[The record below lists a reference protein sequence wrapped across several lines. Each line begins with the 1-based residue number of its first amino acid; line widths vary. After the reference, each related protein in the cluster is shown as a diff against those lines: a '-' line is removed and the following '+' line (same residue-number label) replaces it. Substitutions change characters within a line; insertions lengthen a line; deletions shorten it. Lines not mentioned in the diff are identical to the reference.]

1 MTKENNTFKSVS
13 KEGREH
19 RYTVPDFLNKP
30 VRPPRTDIKINLEES
45 LGKGMTKKTDAA
57 NNGEDLV
64 LERDMNKDKAYT
76 GKYGTRNHN
85 RGDDP
90 ER

>member
-1 MTKENNTFKSVS
+1 MAVCT
-13 KEGREH
+13 
-19 RYTVPDFLNKP
+19 
-30 VRPPRTDIKINLEES
+30 
-45 LGKGMTKKTDAA
+45 